1 MERTGLNGAEWNSFE
16 VEQTRW
22 SVYSIEVKGCALR
35 CASLVEWTQSPVR
48 VTRRARAGRA
58 VRAKVR
64 IARGVDAKPR
74 ACTRRACTG
83 RAVRA
88 K

>member
-1 MERTGLNGAEWNSFE
+1 MERTGLDGAAWNSFE

-22 SVYSIEVKGCALR
+22 SVLHRSG
-35 CASLVEWTQSPVR
+35 
-48 VTRRARAGRA
+48 G

-64 IARGVDAKPR
+64 IARGVDAKPC